1 MLVQAQGTGF
11 LSEILSPAWHQFG
24 VFWNVLHAHAPHE
37 KEELRMTFTFGQ
49 NSAGCYKKQ
58 WDEKLWH
65 ETLWTFSSLD
75 SRSCECLEMR
85 FLFYDSGNQSNN
97 NI

>member
-1 MLVQAQGTGF
+1 MLVQAQGKGF

-37 KEELRMTFTFGQ
+37 KEELRMTDSLLVKTLL
-49 NSAGCYKKQ
+49 AYKEQ

-65 ETLWTFSSLD
+65 ETPLNFLKSGQPKLWMSWNEIS
-75 SRSCECLEMR
+75 
-85 FLFYDSGNQSNN
+85 FLW
-97 NI
+97 